1 MVTMKITEISQ
12 KRSSAGRSLYYLLIS
27 CVNPE
32 TNRIEIDG
40 RAMNTLDICAY
51 SNLTKQELSRAMT
64 TLYQENAILNVRAR
78 GKDFY
83 YINPE
88 FACDPETPACL
99 LDWLTDMF
107 EQSENMEDKR
117 LVYFKK
123 TPRNIKIDIGSILPK

>member
-1 MVTMKITEISQ
+1 MVTMKITEIGQ

-32 TNRIEIDG
+32 NNRLEFEG
-40 RAMNTLDICAY
+40 RAMNALDICAY
-51 SNLTKQELSRAMT
+51 SNLTRQELSRAMNE
-64 TLYQENAILNVRAR
+64 LYKENAILNVRAR

-88 FACDPETPACL
+88 FACDPATPPCL
-99 LDWLTDMF
+99 LDWISELF
-107 EQSENMEDKR
+107 EQDCNLENKN

-123 TPRNIKIDIGSILPK
+123 TKRNIEINIGNILPK